1 MNKIKEFSN
10 IKQKKRRYKLLYKK
24 LIDLKK
30 NVQNRLKIINFKKKK
45 WRKFIESLQKT
56 SNTKK
61 QIFRFHDQ
69 SCDYVSKFQTRF
81 KWNYKKTLQAQK
93 RLNFYYGYLLK
104 NYLKIQVKMAKQ
116 KRKVLD
122 KKFWVLSKIFIDFF
136 ERRLD
141 TILYRSHFV

>member
-104 NYLKIQVKMAKQ
+104 NYLNGASQIFPTIKTSLTAPKD
-116 KRKVLD
+116 LESL
-122 KKFWVLSKIFIDFF
+122 LSF
-136 ERRLD
+136 RLSPN
-141 TILYRSHFV
+141 T